1 MTDQDQTMTR
11 QEAVL
16 ALSGLLMTLRS
27 LGIQVVYL
35 HPEMIRFGL
44 GGQGWVL
51 LTIERAD
58 RPVPGAQPYHALAR
72 IAEAFPELVTPHVPG
87 LLQEGA
93 ALMLALTPGSEPEPE
108 RVLDRLLIAEHQR
121 RRGT

>member
-1 MTDQDQTMTR
+1 MTDQMMTQ
-11 QEAVL
+11 QEAAL
-16 ALSGLLMTLRS
+16 ALCGLLATLRS

-35 HPEMIRFGL
+35 HPEMLRFGL

-51 LTIERAD
+51 LTMERGG
-58 RPVPGAQPYHALAR
+58 RPSPSQEPYHALAR
-72 IAEAFPELVTPHVPG
+72 IAEAFPELVAPHVPG

-108 RVLDRLLIAEHQR
+108 RALDRLLIAEHQR